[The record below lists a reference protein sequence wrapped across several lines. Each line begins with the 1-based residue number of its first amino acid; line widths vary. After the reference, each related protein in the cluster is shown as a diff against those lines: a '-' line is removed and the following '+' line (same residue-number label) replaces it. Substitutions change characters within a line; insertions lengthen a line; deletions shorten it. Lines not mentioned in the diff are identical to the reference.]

1 MLSELYI
8 KNLAI
13 IEEAVIPFTDDLNV
27 FTGETG
33 AGKSI
38 LINGINA
45 VLGQRI
51 TREIV
56 RTGCEKAVISALFT
70 KLSPAVI
77 EKLDELGIDH
87 EEAQITVS
95 REISA
100 DGGSTARINGRAA
113 SVAVLR
119 EIGSLIVN
127 IHGQHDNQILL
138 DPEKH
143 ISVLDSFGS
152 LEKSV
157 SDYELSFRELQE
169 ISRRLRRMV
178 IDHKAN
184 AEMEER
190 LKDTVREIY
199 SLELTEDEDK
209 ELEAEYRIA
218 QNSEEIINSLRAAC
232 MYLDGDDDTPGA
244 AGLISSAVR
253 EVSPVSE
260 RLNKFESVY
269 SRLEALRIE
278 AEDISFELSS
288 EADRID
294 TDPARL
300 AFISDRLD
308 KINALKKKYGPE
320 LSDVLKTGAEAQE
333 KLSSLGD
340 MTYEIEEL
348 TAERDKM
355 LHIVSE
361 KAKALSSERTEA
373 AGRFSEQVE
382 KELAFL
388 NMPDVRIQA
397 EIRQGKLTESGLDS
411 VEFLISAN
419 KGEDLK
425 PMSKIASGGELSR
438 IMLALK
444 SVISDKDNIHTL
456 IFDEIDTGVSGKA
469 AQKIAAK
476 LKQLSSGQQI
486 ICVTHLSQIAAA
498 ADTHLLIEKS
508 SDGTRTYTS
517 VHSLDMEE
525 RKKEIARIMVGENI
539 TETALQNAEEL
550 INASGMKDQ

>member
-1 MLSELYI
+1 MKTLLSELYI

-425 PMSKIASGGELSR
+425 PMSKIASGG
-438 IMLALK
+438 
-444 SVISDKDNIHTL
+444 
-456 IFDEIDTGVSGKA
+456 
-469 AQKIAAK
+469 
-476 LKQLSSGQQI
+476 
-486 ICVTHLSQIAAA
+486 
-498 ADTHLLIEKS
+498 
-508 SDGTRTYTS
+508 
-517 VHSLDMEE
+517 
-525 RKKEIARIMVGENI
+525 
-539 TETALQNAEEL
+539 
-550 INASGMKDQ
+550 